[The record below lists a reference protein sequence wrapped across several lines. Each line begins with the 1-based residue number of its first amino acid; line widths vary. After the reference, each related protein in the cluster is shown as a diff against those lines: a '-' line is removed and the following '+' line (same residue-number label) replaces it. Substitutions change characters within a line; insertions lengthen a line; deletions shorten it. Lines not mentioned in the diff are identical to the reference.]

1 MNRKK
6 RGSKMTPDYIH
17 VDKEAENSYSFA
29 VGDEI
34 RKSLIAPWKL
44 PILPFSL
51 PKRIFA
57 HRKTISRLRL
67 EEAIADCLFI
77 FDLEKMRV
85 SDQKAFTDHALNY
98 SDKCIGVGIGSPKTQ
113 SRFDH
118 LISSRRDLNIESKE
132 WNSML
137 ENFLLGVIRA
147 HKPKTLIFVGK
158 YPYAGLMSV
167 LRRCQP
173 KSEFF
178 WIHVR
183 GEQKIV
189 DERSGKFEKTTA
201 LNHFSRNDDIVRN
214 TIYFDDP
221 PSEKFREQMK
231 KDGITIIKNTEHAQ
245 YLVLNKNEH
254 DFKAM
259 LMRNQTLFVDS
270 KLQPM
275 MQHFP
280 NYLLRNLIYSDS
292 NIFETIQ
299 SVISFRKGVV
309 RKPMP
314 LSSVEARLDIW
325 LNCLI

>member
-1 MNRKK
+1 MIPK
-6 RGSKMTPDYIH
+6 YIH

-34 RKSLIAPWKL
+34 RKALVAPWKL
-44 PILPFSL
+44 PMLPLSL
-51 PKRIFA
+51 PKRIFS
-57 HRKTISRLRL
+57 HQKTISHIRL
-67 EEAIADCLFI
+67 EEAITDCLFI

-85 SDQKAFTDHALNY
+85 SDQKAFTDHAINY
-98 SDKCIGVGIGSPKTQ
+98 SQKCIGVGIGSPKTQ

-118 LISSRRDLNIESKE
+118 LISSRRDLNIEAKE

-147 HKPKTLIFVGK
+147 HKPKKLVFVGK

-167 LRRCQP
+167 LRRCEP

-183 GEQKIV
+183 GEQKII
-189 DERSGKFEKTTA
+189 DERSGIFEKTIA
-201 LNHFSRNDDIVRN
+201 LNHFSRNDDIIRN

-221 PSEKFREQMK
+221 PSKKFREQMK
-231 KDGITIIKNTEHAQ
+231 KDGITIINNTEHAQ
-245 YLVLNKNEH
+245 YLVLKRNEH
-254 DFKAM
+254 DFEAM
-259 LMRNQTLFVDS
+259 LMRNQTLFVDF

-275 MQHFP
+275 MQLFP
-280 NYLLRNLIYSDS
+280 NYLLGNLIYSDS

-299 SVISFRKGVV
+299 SVVSYRKGII
-309 RKPMP
+309 RKSMP

-325 LNCLI
+325 LNRLF

>member
-1 MNRKK
+1 MIPN
-6 RGSKMTPDYIH
+6 YIL

-34 RKSLIAPWKL
+34 RKSLVAPWKL
-44 PILPFSL
+44 SILPFSL
-51 PKRIFA
+51 PKRIFT
-57 HRKTISRLRL
+57 HRKTISQTRLD
-67 EEAIADCLFI
+67 EALADCLFI

-98 SDKCIGVGIGSPKTQ
+98 SDRCIGVGIGSPKTQ

-118 LISSRRDLNIESKE
+118 LISSKRDLNIEAKE

-147 HKPKTLIFVGK
+147 HKPKKLIFVGK

-167 LRRCQP
+167 LRKCEP

-183 GEQKIV
+183 GEQEIINQ
-189 DERSGKFEKTTA
+189 RSEKFEKTVA
-201 LNHFSRNDDIVRN
+201 LHHFSNNDDIVRN

-221 PSEKFREQMK
+221 PPEKFREQMK
-231 KDGITIIKNTEHAQ
+231 KDGISIIKNTEHAQ
-245 YLVLNKNEH
+245 YLVLTKDEH
-254 DFKAM
+254 DFKVM
-259 LMRNQTLFVDS
+259 LMRNQTLIIDS
-270 KLQPM
+270 KLQPVV
-275 MQHFP
+275 QRLP
-280 NYLLRNLIYSDS
+280 NYLLGNLIYSDS

-299 SVISFRKGVV
+299 SVINYRKGFI

-314 LSSVEARLDIW
+314 LSSVEAKLDIW
-325 LNCLI
+325 LNRLF